1 MFQPK
6 KKHRKFDVHRA
17 WKKAKNVRLLLRMN
31 LDKTFAT
38 PFKDMMKTRVP
49 KNLEAAVG
57 SWPEDISDILR
68 RSAEFRYY
76 EPVSKNFQDFIN
88 RCNLTAS
95 VIVEVR
101 TINEEQFEA
110 KYGATRIAEYR
121 RIAKFFCKD
130 KKLKSFPC
138 GQWLLATM
146 KQSHF
151 AAILFYTGP
160 FIYKHNEILSSLGA
174 PGGNEKLDVFW
185 RNNLY
190 KFLRLFISAIERLPK
205 KNIVVYRGV
214 RKNFHMDPK
223 YQKEK
228 IVTWW
233 GISSTSEFQS
243 IANDFAT
250 SAMAHKADDQYD
262 TGTLFTIYAKSARDI
277 SAISFYPNEREHI
290 LLPGTKFRVIDNRPD
305 PWAPTEIVLAE
316 IGHKFA

>member
-1 MFQPK
+1 MSLFTMFQPK
-6 KKHRKFDVHRA
+6 KKHRKFDVHHA

-31 LDKTFAT
+31 LDRTFAT

-49 KNLEAAVG
+49 KNLQAAVG
-57 SWPEDISDILR
+57 SWPEEISYILR
-68 RSAEFRYY
+68 SSAIS
-76 EPVSKNFQDFIN
+76 PAKHFQDFIN

-95 VIVEVR
+95 VILEVR
-101 TINEEQFEA
+101 TINEEQFKA
-110 KYGATRIAEYR
+110 KYGVTRIEEYR

-185 RNNLY
+185 RKNLY
-190 KFLRLFISAIERLPK
+190 KFLRLFISAVEKLPK

-214 RKNFHMDPK
+214 TKNFHMDPK

-233 GISSTSEFQS
+233 GISSTSEFES
-243 IANDFAT
+243 IANDFAA
-250 SAMAHKADDQYD
+250 SAD

-290 LLPGTKFRVIDNRPD
+290 LLPGTKFRVIDNRP
-305 PWAPTEIVLAE
+305 PSISGGEILPPNEIVLAE